1 MADPK
6 KFAGVIRHSL
16 IPAFRA
22 HRFQLSDD
30 EIEAWFMKFQS
41 FPDLAIVQS
50 VNEWI
55 DTQSFPPTVADL
67 RKLVSRRLSDRPG
80 DYGLEKKWVDPIKK
94 NSRGRAMPMP
104 EHIRE
109 RIERLQ
115 AEARSIMEK
124 EKEQFRANRKEDAER
139 KAPLTPEEKAY
150 KIRKALADYTKRNYE
165 MDKETGKLRKKA
177 TVVISQHE
185 EMIGGKKCKVMK
197 LADGSVEVLG
207 LESLEPL

>member
-1 MADPK
+1 MADQK
-6 KFAGVIRHSL
+6 KFAAMVKHQL

-22 HRFQLSDD
+22 HRFHLNDE
-30 EIEAWFMKFQS
+30 EIEDWYLKFKS
-41 FPDLAIVQS
+41 FPDLAILQS
-50 VNEWI
+50 MNEWV

-67 RKLVSRRLSDRPG
+67 RKLVSRRLNERPG
-80 DYGLEKKWVDPIKK
+80 DYGLEKRWVDPIKK
-94 NSRGRAMPMP
+94 NSRGRALPMP
-104 EHIRE
+104 DHIRE

-139 KAPLTPEEKAY
+139 SAPLTPEEKTL

-165 MDKETGKLRKKA
+165 MDKETGKFRKKA
-177 TVVISQHE
+177 VVVISQHE